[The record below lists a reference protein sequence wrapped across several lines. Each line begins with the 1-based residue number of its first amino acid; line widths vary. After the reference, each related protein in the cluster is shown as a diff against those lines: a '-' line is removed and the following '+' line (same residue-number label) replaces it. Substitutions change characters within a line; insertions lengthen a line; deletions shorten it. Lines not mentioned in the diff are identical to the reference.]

1 MCGKRRMENIMTQTL
16 IYFLFV
22 VVFICIFMFF
32 RNNRV
37 YKIEMQLL
45 KEVSLRSRLAIDAG
59 DNNWCRYHNWL
70 NFLPSYNKKMF
81 MISIWNA
88 DFWIQ
93 QMPK

>member
-1 MCGKRRMENIMTQTL
+1 MTQTL

-59 DNNWCRYHNWL
+59 DNNWCGYHNWL
-70 NFLPSYNKKMF
+70 NSLPSYNKKMF